1 MKKAL
6 LISHRRSFHRPAEN
20 RSRESNP
27 AYKAIATSIIVAIAT
42 AVIGYTVSFVDGHR
56 KAQIQEVDKQIEKL
70 YGPLYAYAVAS
81 RRAWEDLSGKY
92 RPEKPLYFDDDD
104 MPSAQLIEIWRR
116 WIREVFM
123 PMNVKMESAI
133 IDNAQLLD
141 GNKIYPC
148 FLDLISHVESYKA
161 TIASWKDTDDLSQPK
176 YRTREANAALIAF
189 PPTFKHCVELRLQAA
204 LKRRNDIERSWLGL
218 FTTASD
224 TQFGSSCS

>member
-6 LISHRRSFHRPAEN
+6 LISRRRSFHRPAET
-20 RSRESNP
+20 RSKESNP
-27 AYKAIATSIIVAIAT
+27 AYRVVATSIIVAIAS
-42 AVIGYTVSFVDGHR
+42 AIIGYTVSFIDGHR
-56 KAQIQEVDKQIEKL
+56 KAQIQKVDTQIEKL

-81 RRAWEDLSGKY
+81 RRAWDDLHGEY
-92 RPEKPLYFDDDD
+92 RPEKPYYFDDED
-104 MPSAQLIEIWRR
+104 MPSAQLVEVWRR
-116 WIREVFM
+116 WMKAVFM

-161 TIASWKDTDDLSQPK
+161 TIASWKDTDDLAQSK
-176 YRTREANAALIAF
+176 YRTTKANAALIAF
-189 PPTFKHCVELRLQAA
+189 PPGFKPCVEMRLQAA
-204 LKRRNDIERSWLGL
+204 LKRRNELERSWLGL

-224 TQFGSSCS
+224 LQFAGSCS